1 MKKVFLLS
9 LCLLL
14 TGCFENS
21 GYLVKSC
28 TKEEVIDDFSSKE
41 TYTFGFKNDVIDDLK
56 LVYDY
61 NASDVNTIS
70 SIKLSMEGQNNAYR
84 NQISYN
90 VLVDTANQYK
100 IEYNLPLEAD
110 KTIIDKFNIRKSRT
124 DLVRL
129 LEEKG
134 FDCEWKKSIN

>member
-1 MKKVFLLS
+1 MINLKKIFLLS

-56 LVYDY
+56 LIYDY
-61 NASDVNTIS
+61 NSSDVNTIAS
-70 SIKLSMEGQNNAYR
+70 VKLSMEGQNNAY
-84 NQISYN
+84 QDKISYN
-90 VLVDTANQYK
+90 VLVDTENQYK
-100 IEYNLPLEAD
+100 IEYDLPLDAD
-110 KTIIDKFNIRKSRT
+110 KDMTDKFNIRKSRT
-124 DLVRL
+124 DLVKL
-129 LEEKG
+129 LKEKG
-134 FDCEWKKSIN
+134 FTCE

>member
-1 MKKVFLLS
+1 MINLKKVFLLS

-84 NQISYN
+84 NQITYN

-134 FDCEWKKSIN
+134 FDCE

>member
-1 MKKVFLLS
+1 MINLKKVFLLS

-134 FDCEWKKSIN
+134 FDCE